1 MLASLIAVLLCAQP
15 PAFDDLRRAL
25 DAQNDEAVLEQLGA
39 IRGADLDA
47 EDRLR
52 TARFLLDAAQ
62 RETRLSMAL
71 ELGGLAVA
79 LDESVEGRLLLA
91 RLEIRASEYA
101 AAARHLDQALKLNP
115 EHREVLTTRA
125 KVAEELADFERA
137 AELYERLAALGD
149 KEASARA
156 EACRRQAAQERAA
169 ILSSS
174 RRAPSPASSATPGAR
189 ARPGN
194 KRSKQASASHLQR
207 ERIAPAADKRV
218 ARPTRQLALRP
229 VSDANFSSVV
239 HGSDKPAIVLFEA
252 PWCRPCLALH
262 AALARLAPDHA
273 ERVNIVSL
281 DIDRSPTTRQA
292 LSIRSIPQVLLFTG
306 GPAPI
311 ALPLDPTPL
320 EREIERR
327 FSSGR

>member
-1 MLASLIAVLLCAQP
+1 MFAPLLAVLLCAQQP
-15 PAFDDLRRAL
+15 TFDDLRRAL
-25 DAQNDEAVLEQLGA
+25 DAQDDEAVLEQLGT
-39 IRGADLDA
+39 IRGAKLEAD
-47 EDRLR
+47 DRVR
-52 TARFLLDAAQ
+52 TARFLLEAAQ
-62 RETRLSMAL
+62 GVPRLSMAL

-79 LDESVEGRLLLA
+79 LDETAEGRLFLA
-91 RLEIRASEYA
+91 RQEIRASEYA
-101 AAARHLDQALKLNP
+101 AAARHLDRALLLAP
-115 EHREVLTTRA
+115 EHREALGERA
-125 KVAEELADFERA
+125 RVAEELADFERA
-137 AELYERLAALGD
+137 AALYERLTALGD

-156 EACRRQAAQERAA
+156 EACRRQAAQERAT

-174 RRAPSPASSATPGAR
+174 RRAPSPGPGAR
-189 ARPGN
+189 ARPARRES
-194 KRSKQASASHLQR
+194 KRPKQAPAPHHQR
-207 ERIAPAADKRV
+207 EQSAPAADKRP
-218 ARPTRQLALRP
+218 ARPVRQLALRP

-262 AALARLAPDHA
+262 AELARLAPAYAD
-273 ERVNIVSL
+273 RVNIISL

-292 LSIRSIPQVLLFTG
+292 LSIRSIPQVLLFSG

-327 FSSGR
+327 FSTDR